1 MISVKL
7 PRRLKRRLLC
17 WLLALPVAL
26 YLSSCS
32 GTGKLKEGQRLYT
45 GAKVKI
51 ASPHPV
57 SNKAELTT
65 ILESVITPQPNKS
78 FLGMRPGV
86 AFYNMG
92 SEKGI
97 GKFIRK
103 TLGEEPVFY
112 DSVNNKNVSELIVN
126 RLHNNGYFT
135 SQVSYIPELK
145 AKTASVTYTAHVT
158 KPYTIAKI
166 DFPAGDSVQQI
177 YRDIAAT
184 QANSLL
190 QAGDV
195 YNLATLTSERARI
208 DGELKNKGYFYFNP
222 EYIIWK
228 VDTTQNNYTLDV
240 YLRIKPE
247 APQKAITSYKLDDIF
262 IYTEFVLG
270 PDTIPKK
277 PPVRIGGYHYYP
289 DELSLKAK
297 HLLPSVFIKKD
308 KTYSRND
315 HALTLSRLMGLGMF
329 RFVDIQFRQNDTL
342 PDRLNADIRLTPSQL
357 QSVRTEL
364 EATTQ
369 TNGFAGPGFSVNYR
383 HRNLMRGA
391 EQLLLNFSIAQQTYS
406 GRGRR
411 AETTAGPGTET
422 VGKNGLNSFEFA
434 VRAELNVPRFITPF
448 RVRNLRSQFVP
459 RTRFTL
465 GYSLMS
471 RPEYF
476 VMNGYNLSYGYA
488 WRPHRRITHEVTPV
502 NVQYVRLS
510 NQTEAFE
517 ALLADRLFLRQSF
530 ENQFILGGIYNFTY
544 NTQTDPKEKTHF
556 FFNGNLDLSGNV
568 LNIFQSRV
576 LRSKNDPQ
584 TLINQRYAQYTRF
597 TFDTRYYQGL
607 TRKSQ
612 LATRMIIGLGFPYG
626 NSVTLPYVKQYYIG
640 GANSIRSYRPRELGP
655 GSYRDTTQSGYFDQ
669 TGDIRFETNVEY
681 RFDIIPYLKGALFVD
696 AGNIWLSS
704 AHPDKPGGEFK
715 LSRAL
720 SQLAVGAGAGLRV
733 DAEFFVLRLD
743 AGFPVRDPYVTP
755 SYVLKIPPP
764 RSTMVFHIAVGYPF

>member
-1 MISVKL
+1 MISVK
-7 PRRLKRRLLC
+7 PYRFLKQQLLC
-17 WLLALPVAL
+17 WLLVLPVVL

-51 ASPHPV
+51 ESPHPV
-57 SNKAELTT
+57 PHEAELTS

-78 FLGMRPGV
+78 FFGIRPGV
-86 AFYNMG
+86 AFYNLG
-92 SEKGI
+92 SDKGI
-97 GKFIRK
+97 GKFIRNS
-103 TLGEEPVFY
+103 LGEEPVFY
-112 DSVNNKNVSELIVN
+112 DSVNNKNVTELIVN

-135 SQVSYIPELK
+135 SQVSYKPDLK
-145 AKTASVTYTAHVT
+145 PKTATVTYTAHVT
-158 KPYTIAKI
+158 KPYTIASI
-166 DFPAGDSVQQI
+166 DFPAGDSAEQI
-177 YRDIAAT
+177 YRDMAAT
-184 QANSLL
+184 KEKSLL
-190 QAGDV
+190 KVGDV
-195 YNLATLTSERARI
+195 YTLTTLTNERARI

-228 VDTTQNNYTLDV
+228 VDTTLNNYTLDV
-240 YLRIKPE
+240 HLRIKPD
-247 APQKAITSYKLDDIF
+247 APQKALTSYKLDDIF
-262 IYTEFVLG
+262 IYTQFVLG
-270 PDTIPKK
+270 PDTIPQK
-277 PPVRIGGYHYYP
+277 PPVRVGGYHYYP
-289 DELSLKAK
+289 DEQSLKAR
-297 HLLPSVFIKKD
+297 HLLPSVFVEKD
-308 KTYSRND
+308 KTYSRQD

-342 PDRLNADIRLTPSQL
+342 PDRLNAFMRLTPSQL

-383 HRNLMRGA
+383 HRNVMRGA
-391 EQLLLNFSIAQQTYS
+391 EQLLLNFSIAQQTYTA
-406 GRGRR
+406 RKR
-411 AETTAGPGTET
+411 ASDAPTGGTEDT
-422 VGKNGLNSFEFA
+422 GKNGLNSFEFA
-434 VRAELNVPRFITPF
+434 VRAELNVPRFIVPF
-448 RVRNLRSQFVP
+448 KVRNLRSQFVP
-459 RTRFTL
+459 RTRFTV
-465 GYSLMS
+465 GYNLMS

-476 VMNGYNLSYGYA
+476 RMNGYNLTYGYA
-488 WRPHRRITHEVTPV
+488 WRPHRRITHELTPI

-530 ENQFILGGIYNFTY
+530 EDQFILGSIYNFTF
-544 NTQTDPKEKTHF
+544 NTQTDPKQRTHF
-556 FFNGNLDLSGNV
+556 FFNGNLDLSGNA
-568 LNIFQSRV
+568 LNMFQTQV
-576 LRSKNDPQ
+576 LRSKDDPK
-584 TLINQRYAQYTRF
+584 TVINQRYAQYTRF
-597 TFDTRYYQGL
+597 TFDTRYYHGL

-612 LATRMIIGLGFPYG
+612 LATRMIIGLGVPYG

-655 GSYRDTTQSGYFDQ
+655 GTYRDTTQSGFFDQ

-696 AGNIWLSS
+696 AGNIWLSR

-715 LSRAL
+715 FSKAF

-743 AGFPVRDPYVTP
+743 AGFPVRNPYVTP
-755 SYVLKIPPP
+755 TYVLKIPPP
-764 RSTMVFHIAVGYPF
+764 RSTMIFHIAVGYPF

>member
-1 MISVKL
+1 M
-7 PRRLKRRLLC
+7 LKKRLLW
-17 WLLALPVAL
+17 WLLSLPL
-26 YLSSCS
+26 LGYLSSCS

-51 ASPHPV
+51 ESPYPV
-57 SNKAELTT
+57 SNEAELTT

-92 SEKGI
+92 SDKGI

-112 DSVNNKNVSELIVN
+112 DSVNNTSVSELIVN

-135 SQVSYIPELK
+135 STVSYK
-145 AKTASVTYTAHVT
+145 ADVKPKTAAVTYTAHVT

-166 DFPAGDSVQQI
+166 DFPAGDSVDQV
-177 YRDIAAT
+177 YRDMAAT
-184 QANSLL
+184 QAQSLL
-190 QAGDV
+190 KVGDR
-195 YNLATLTSERARI
+195 YNLGTLTAERVRI
-208 DGELKNKGYFYFNP
+208 DAEMKNKGYFYFNP
-222 EYIIWK
+222 EYLLWK

-240 YLRIKPE
+240 YLRVKPD
-247 APQKAITSYKLDDIF
+247 APDKALTSYKLDDIY
-262 IYTEFVLG
+262 IYTDFILG
-270 PDTIPKK
+270 PDSIPQK
-277 PPVRIGGYHYYP
+277 PPVRVGGYHYYP
-289 DELSLKAK
+289 DEESLKAK
-297 HLLPSVFIKKD
+297 HLLQSVFLVKD
-308 KTYSRND
+308 STYSRTD
-315 HALTLSRLMGLGMF
+315 HALTLSRLMGLGIF
-329 RFVDIQFRQNDTL
+329 RFVDIQFRPNDTL
-342 PDRLNADIRLTPSQL
+342 SDRLNTYMRLTPSQL
-357 QSVRTEL
+357 HSVRAEL

-369 TNGFAGPGFSVNYR
+369 TNGFAGPGFNVNYR

-406 GRGRR
+406 ARSNRN
-411 AETTAGPGTET
+411 ETTTDPANADKG
-422 VGKNGLNSFEFA
+422 GLNSFEFG
-434 VRAELNVPRFITPF
+434 VRAELNVPRFLTPF
-448 RVRNLRSQFVP
+448 RLKNLRSQFVP

-465 GYSLMS
+465 GYNLMS

-476 VMNGYNLSYGYA
+476 VMNGYNFTYGYA
-488 WRPHRRITHEVTPV
+488 WRPRRRVTHEITPV

-517 ALLADRLFLRQSF
+517 NLLADNLFLRQSF
-530 ENQFILGGIYNFTY
+530 ENQFILGSIYNFTY
-544 NTQTDPKEKTHF
+544 NTQTDPKQKTHF

-568 LNIFQSRV
+568 LNLFQSQV

-584 TLINQRYAQYTRF
+584 TIIQQPYSQYTRF
-597 TFDTRYYQGL
+597 TFDTRYYLGL

-655 GSYRDTTQSGYFDQ
+655 GTYRDTTQTGYFDQ

-681 RFDIIPYLKGALFVD
+681 RFDLIPYLKGALFVD
-696 AGNIWLSS
+696 AGNIWLSQ
-704 AHPDKPGGEFK
+704 AHPNKPGGEFQFSK
-715 LSRAL
+715 AL
-720 SQLAVGAGAGLRV
+720 NQLAVGAGAGLRV
-733 DAEFFVLRLD
+733 DADFFVLRLD

-755 SYVLKIPPP
+755 SYVLKLPPP
-764 RSTMVFHIAVGYPF
+764 RKSVIFHIAVGYPF